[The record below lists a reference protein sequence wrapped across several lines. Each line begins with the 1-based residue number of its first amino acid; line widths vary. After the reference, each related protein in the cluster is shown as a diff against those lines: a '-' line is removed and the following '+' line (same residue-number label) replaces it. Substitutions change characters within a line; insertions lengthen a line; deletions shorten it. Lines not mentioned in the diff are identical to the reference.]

1 MTPGEK
7 LVLSRV
13 KECFDIKVHSKLWQS
28 ILAYLTSKKYQ
39 QDYER
44 MFSACNLPKII
55 LEKSNDEHLLLLK
68 N

>member
-28 ILAYLTSKKYQ
+28 ILTYITSKKYQ
-39 QDYER
+39 QDY
-44 MFSACNLPKII
+44 
-55 LEKSNDEHLLLLK
+55 
-68 N
+68 